1 MLAYVSGPI
10 THKNPAYV
18 YIDCHGVGYHVN
30 ISLYTYGKLEKLD
43 KVKLLTY
50 LHVTDSSHTL
60 YGFAE
65 DSERQLF
72 AQLISVSGIGPNT
85 ARVILSYMPPE
96 EVIRAIA
103 SEDERAI
110 TAVKGIGPKTA
121 KRVILDL
128 KDKVIKM
135 AGDVTISTPVVD
147 NSVRQD
153 ALDGLLALG
162 YPKATI
168 EKHLQKVLTSAT
180 DMTNPGDLIKLVLK
194 RMS

>member
-1 MLAYVSGPI
+1 MIAYVSGPI
-10 THKNPAYV
+10 TYKNPAYV
-18 YIDCHGVGYHVN
+18 YIDCNGVGYHVN
-30 ISLYTYGKLEKLD
+30 ISLNTYAQVEKLD
-43 KVKLLTY
+43 KVKLLTH
-50 LHVTDSSHTL
+50 LHVTDSGHTL

-65 DSERQLF
+65 NSERLLF

-85 ARVILSYMPPE
+85 ARVILSYMPPD

-110 TAVKGIGPKTA
+110 SAVKGIGPKTA

-135 AGDVTISTPVVD
+135 AGDVTISSARID

-168 EKHLQKVLTSAT
+168 EKHLKQVLASAI
-180 DMTNPGDLIKLVLK
+180 DIDNPGDVIKLVLK

>member
-1 MLAYVSGPI
+1 MIAYVSGPI
-10 THKNPAYV
+10 TYKNPAYV
-18 YIDCHGVGYHVN
+18 YIDCNGVGYHVN
-30 ISLYTYGKLEKLD
+30 ISLNTYAQVEKLD
-43 KVKLLTY
+43 KVKLLTH
-50 LHVTDSSHTL
+50 LHVTDSGHTL
-60 YGFAE
+60 YGFA
-65 DSERQLF
+65 DNSERLLF
-72 AQLISVSGIGPNT
+72 TQLISVSGIGPNT
-85 ARVILSYMPPE
+85 ARVILSYMPPD
-96 EVIRAIA
+96 EVVRAIA

-110 TAVKGIGPKTA
+110 SAVKGIGPKTA

-135 AGDVTISTPVVD
+135 AGDVTISSTQID

-168 EKHLQKVLTSAT
+168 EKHLKQVLASAT
-180 DMTNPGDLIKLVLK
+180 DIDNPGDVIKLVLK